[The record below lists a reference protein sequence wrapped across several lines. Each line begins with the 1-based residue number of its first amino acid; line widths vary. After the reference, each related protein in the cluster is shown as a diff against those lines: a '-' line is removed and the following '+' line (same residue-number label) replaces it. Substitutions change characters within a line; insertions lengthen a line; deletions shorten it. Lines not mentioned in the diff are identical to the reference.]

1 MLGNH
6 AGVFNWNSHANM
18 QDFFMILK
26 GKLTI
31 ELEAHTVTLKAS
43 EIFIVPQVRRH
54 RPVAQ
59 NEAHLLLVEP
69 SGTPDTGDETSAAPR
84 QSA

>member
-1 MLGNH
+1 
-6 AGVFNWNSHANM
+6 M
-18 QDFFMILK
+18 QDFFMISK

-31 ELEAHTVTLKAS
+31 EPEAHTVTLKVR